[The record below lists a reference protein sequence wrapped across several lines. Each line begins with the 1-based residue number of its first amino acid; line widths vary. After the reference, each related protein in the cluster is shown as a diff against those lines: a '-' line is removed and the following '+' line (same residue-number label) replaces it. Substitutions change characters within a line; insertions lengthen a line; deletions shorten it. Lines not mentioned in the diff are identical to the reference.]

1 MWYRFSHKIYLSM
14 YCPATPTTSTNS
26 YTCIASVST
35 VVPVM
40 VLRVHRGPTSSCSRS
55 IYCPAISTATT
66 STNKALRAVG
76 PHAVDHTRDGGEVSL
91 VTTTYTRRCTLL
103 SSALL
108 HLRVSP
114 PCPPWCPW
122 SSVST
127 VVLLV
132 ALLPLLAGA
141 VDMELLASTV
151 IQQRYI
157 STRKIEKKT
166 GEK

>member
-1 MWYRFSHKIYLSM
+1 MVENRLVHLHVEYVMWYRFSHKIYLSM
-14 YCPATPTTSTNS
+14 YCPGTST
-26 YTCIASVST
+26 T

-40 VLRVHRGPTSSCSRS
+40 VLRVHRGPCSRS
-55 IYCPAISTATT
+55 MYCPAISTATT
-66 STNKALRAVG
+66 STNRALRAVG
-76 PHAVDHTRDGGEVSL
+76 PHAPVDHTRDGGEVSL

-122 SSVST
+122 SSTVST

-132 ALLPLLAGA
+132 ALPLLAGA